1 MAIKD
6 RLKDDM
12 VKFMKGQDKDRVA
25 ALRLVMSEIKRLEV
39 DTRKDLDDAA
49 VTTVLSKMTKQR
61 QDSIEQFSK
70 GGRDDLVKKET
81 AELELIRS
89 YMPQQLSR
97 PELESLVQKV
107 IQETGASSA
116 KDMGRVMKQVIA
128 QSAGRAD
135 GKMISEIVRSKLP

>member
-97 PELESLVQKV
+97 PELENLVQKV